1 MTAAR
6 RRRAL
11 RRRVL
16 AVTLLVGV
24 VAVAG
29 FGTPLA
35 LAVTR
40 MERERVVL
48 RLERT
53 ASELLA
59 QVPDERL
66 VNGELSL
73 PRPLPG
79 VLAGRRTLVGVYA
92 AAGHRLSGDGPTS
105 SPLARRAAARAS
117 EVTGSENGQVVV
129 VEPLRSDHPG
139 TAVVR
144 VAVADSAVTEEV
156 AESVGWIVLLAVA
169 VLAVTAVVSVGL
181 ARRLSRPL
189 EALAERAQQLGDGD
203 FAVRSPAADTAEIDA
218 VGRALDITADR
229 LRSLM
234 ERERAFTSNASHQM
248 RTPLTALRTTLETA
262 ELIPGSPVTDVTSKA
277 LAEVDRLEL
286 TLEHLLA
293 IARDTDLPT
302 TEVDLRSLLDETRQR
317 WADRYARADRA
328 LAVHTPDAP
337 TIVRASA
344 TGLSHVLDVLVD
356 NALRHGAGTVTVSCN
371 KRSGAAA
378 IDVRDEGTGVAD
390 ASSDVFRRRHDSAV
404 GHGIGLALAR
414 ALVEADG
421 GRLEL
426 THPGPHPTFT
436 MTLPLVDSQ
445 AEQPASD
452 SAATFR

>member
-1 MTAAR
+1 MSEPA

-24 VAVAG
+24 VAIAG

-59 QVPDERL
+59 QVPDEKL
-66 VNGELSL
+66 VNGPLVL
-73 PRPLPG
+73 PNPLPH
-79 VLAGRRTLVGVYA
+79 VLAGRETLIGVYA
-92 AAGHRLSGDGPTS
+92 APGRRLSGVGPAT
-105 SPLARRAAARAS
+105 SPLARRAAGNAS
-117 EVTGSENGQVVV
+117 EVSGTENGQVVV
-129 VEPLRSDHPG
+129 VEPLRSDRPG

-156 AESVGWIVLLAVA
+156 RESAGWIALLALG
-169 VLAVTAVVSVGL
+169 VLAVTAIVSVGL
-181 ARRLSRPL
+181 ARRLARPL
-189 EALAERAQQLGDGD
+189 EALADRAQKLGDGD

-218 VGRALDITADR
+218 VGRALDLTADR
-229 LRSLM
+229 LRALV

-262 ELIPGSPVTDVTSKA
+262 EYSPGTAVTDVTSKA
-277 LAEVDRLEL
+277 LAEVDRLEV

-293 IARDTDLPT
+293 IARDIDMPSS
-302 TEVDLRSLLDETRQR
+302 EVDLRSLLHDAQQR
-317 WADRYARADRA
+317 WSDRYRRAGRTLTVSAPDGPT
-328 LAVHTPDAP
+328 LA
-337 TIVRASA
+337 RASA

-356 NALRHGAGTVTVSCN
+356 NALRHGAGSVTVTCT
-371 KRSGAAA
+371 RSAGSVAVT
-378 IDVRDEGTGVAD
+378 VRDEGPGIAD
-390 ASSDVFRRRHDSAV
+390 PTVDVFRRRHDSAA

-426 THPGPHPTFT
+426 ATVGPHPAFT
-436 MTLPLVDSQ
+436 MTLPLVEVDASRLA
-445 AEQPASD
+445 AEPRAS
-452 SAATFR
+452 FR